1 MNSLL
6 GFHHPMTFLRES
18 RMTSFHPYLR
28 GSMMKDGRDKRS
40 GEGKEG
46 VWQVQ
51 DCMTVSSKEEG
62 IWEYKYETLITTSM
76 IIYPLIRSDGRT
88 ETCGLYLVTKPDQV
102 VEITVHQV
110 DVDCDSGLVVVMMII
125 YTLRYLKHLLLAG
138 V

>member
-1 MNSLL
+1 
-6 GFHHPMTFLRES
+6 
-18 RMTSFHPYLR
+18 
-28 GSMMKDGRDKRS
+28 MKDGRDKRS

-76 IIYPLIRSDGRT
+76 ILHPLIRSDGRT

-125 YTLRYLKHLLLAG
+125 YALRYLKHLLLAG